1 MFSLTDKDINVFLTI
16 KELFIQDKNGKEVIE
31 PFEETLTDKFSVKT
45 LKSCSP
51 FVIKAQ
57 LVWKSIPVQSFNQN
71 NLMVLASPPLWTKPY
86 PLSDLKE
93 VDTKEDEIQFNLEGK
108 VSHFKVNF
116 CNNRTFKY

>member
-57 LVWKSIPVQSFNQN
+57 LVWKSIPVQSFNEN
-71 NLMVLASPPLWTKPY
+71 KLMVLASPPLWTKPY
-86 PLSDLKE
+86 PYSVLKE

-108 VSHFKVNF
+108 VSHFKVKF
-116 CNNRTFKY
+116 CNNRTSKN

>member
-1 MFSLTDKDINVFLTI
+1 MFSLIDKNINVLLTI
-16 KELFIQDKNGKEVIE
+16 KQLFIQDENGKEVIK
-31 PFEETLTDKFSVKT
+31 PFEETVTDKFEVKT

-57 LVWKSIPVQSFNQN
+57 LVWKSIPVQSFNEN